1 MVAGPEIARVIEEF
15 HNEQNQWG
23 RKKNTEH
30 HDQTASIQAAF
41 ARDVCSLVSTMEEF
55 GNPFEEESS
64 DLLVLD
70 SKEIVDDAAVY
81 AIQNVRNIGQKQF
94 QTFIKECI
102 VDRVKSIDDTIHRN
116 KLKLFEATKPKANK
130 EKQQMVSLK
139 SDVGLFSQLYISCQT
154 RDGKLEEFFCHEN
167 QAYPPALSDCGKLH
181 LGTKSDLLTCLREL
195 EGHSE
200 QTPVT
205 TCTVL
210 DGAEI
215 VQMLK
220 PGSASNFAEYA
231 SQIFIPYVCSKF
243 QNASRV
249 YLVWD
254 KYMEDTL
261 KGTTRAKR
269 GKGMR
274 RRVVAG
280 ALLPSN
286 WMDFLRVDS
295 NKTDLFKFLSNALL
309 DSFSVKEK
317 QLVVTDGELSLHCK
331 TLTHFPLAVMKRLT
345 LACCCMQTMQHTM
358 VITKFSFGQ

>member
-1 MVAGPEIARVIEEF
+1 
-15 HNEQNQWG
+15 
-23 RKKNTEH
+23 
-30 HDQTASIQAAF
+30 
-41 ARDVCSLVSTMEEF
+41 
-55 GNPFEEESS
+55 
-64 DLLVLD
+64 
-70 SKEIVDDAAVY
+70 
-81 AIQNVRNIGQKQF
+81 
-94 QTFIKECI
+94 
-102 VDRVKSIDDTIHRN
+102 
-116 KLKLFEATKPKANK
+116 
-130 EKQQMVSLK
+130 MVSLK
-139 SDVGLFSQLYISCQT
+139 SDVGLFSRLYISCQT
-154 RDGKLEEFFCHEN
+154 RDGNLEEFSYHKN

-181 LGTKSDLLTCLREL
+181 LRTKSDLLTCLREL

-200 QTPVT
+200 ETPVT

-210 DGAEI
+210 DGAAI
-215 VQMLK
+215 VKMLK

-231 SQIFIPYVCSKF
+231 SQIFTPYVCSKF

-249 YLVWD
+249 DLVWD

-286 WMDFLRVDS
+286 WMDFLRVDG

-317 QLVVTDGELSLHCK
+317 QLVVTDGELVLSKPPLQDLDSLSPCSHEEADTRMLLHANHAAHHGHHK
-331 TLTHFPLAVMKRLT
+331 ILIWTVDTDVVILAVYVALVLGSQYELW
-345 LACCCMQTMQHTM
+345 LA
-358 VITKFSFGQ
+358 FGTGKQF